1 MAKGM
6 KLDKEK
12 LVFKDSWTDLYFFVE
27 QKEVS
32 NESVSVNKEYN
43 LKLHHVTKHKG
54 YNEYKP
60 SERKKTLLNLEN

>member
-1 MAKGM
+1 MAKRM

-32 NESVSVNKEYN
+32 NESVSVNK
-43 LKLHHVTKHKG
+43 
-54 YNEYKP
+54 
-60 SERKKTLLNLEN
+60 